1 MKLDKSHASQA
12 SQLSQFE
19 IGVLSCEFGSQ
30 AFKVA
35 QEDYEIGKAGMKNLT
50 TGEMM
55 VGNITEDELEYGK
68 VLGNGAAGYVYAAV
82 HKPTGR

>member
-1 MKLDKSHASQA
+1 
-12 SQLSQFE
+12 
-19 IGVLSCEFGSQ
+19 
-30 AFKVA
+30 
-35 QEDYEIGKAGMKNLT
+35 MKNLT